1 MSFQIVCKRVAAA
14 VFAALTLLSVAA
26 VAQRRPLAVI
36 VPAERTMRVAERNN
50 VYCAGYVQSSPIDT
64 SRKIVGGVEEQ
75 EQFFYSENNVVY
87 LNAGSN
93 KGVNDGDVLTV
104 LRPRGQVRTLW
115 TRKGDLGAN
124 VQEV

>member
-14 VFAALTLLSVAA
+14 AFAAFTVLSVTV
-26 VAQRRPLAVI
+26 VAQQRPLTVI
-36 VPAERTMRVAERNN
+36 APAARNMRVAERNN

-87 LNAGSN
+87 INAGSN
-93 KGVNDGDVLTV
+93 KGVSVGDVFTV
-104 LRPRGQVRTLW
+104 LRPRGQV
-115 TRKGDLGAN
+115 
-124 VQEV
+124 